1 MSGGKG
7 NTRGTPQGGV
17 ASPLLANIYMNRF
30 LKHWRLTG
38 CGGTFHAHVVSY
50 ADDFVILSRG
60 HAEEALAWTKA
71 VMTKLGLTINEA
83 KTSLRNAR
91 QERFDFLGYSF
102 GAHGLQ
108 SGYSS
113 KLLALQ
119 PAKIFGPVSMGP
131 TLETLGLRMMLV
143 EDKTLTAR
151 TLERRTPRCEQ
162 HVRRPRQLPT
172 GDATAA

>member
-38 CGGTFHAHVVSY
+38 CDDTFQAHVISY

-60 HAEEALAWTKA
+60 RAAEALAWTKA

-102 GAHGLQ
+102 GAHWFEANGKWYLGA
-108 SGYSS
+108 SPS
-113 KLLALQ
+113 K
-119 PAKIFGPVSMGP
+119 KS
-131 TLETLGLRMMLV
+131 
-143 EDKTLTAR
+143 
-151 TLERRTPRCEQ
+151 
-162 HVRRPRQLPT
+162 VRRSRQRSAIFWCR
-172 GDATAA
+172 ATPIHGRKYVTS

>member
-1 MSGGKG
+1 
-7 NTRGTPQGGV
+7 
-17 ASPLLANIYMNRF
+17 
-30 LKHWRLTG
+30 
-38 CGGTFHAHVVSY
+38 
-50 ADDFVILSRG
+50 
-60 HAEEALAWTKA
+60 
-71 VMTKLGLTINEA
+71 
-83 KTSLRNAR
+83 
-91 QERFDFLGYSF
+91 
-102 GAHGLQ
+102 LQ

-113 KLLALQ
+113 RLLALQ